1 MKDSFQDFVRANFE
15 DCISDSSKF
24 SYEEVASVLNML
36 LDHSSGTSWTTEFE
50 QRFAERIGVSHAI
63 ACNSGT
69 SGLHA
74 ALYAAGV
81 GPGDEVIVPP

>member
-1 MKDSFQDFVRANFE
+1 MHVN
-15 DCISDSSKF
+15 
-24 SYEEVASVLNML
+24 Y
-36 LDHSSGTSWTTEFE
+36 
-50 QRFAERIGVSHAI
+50 AI

-81 GPGDEVIVPP
+81 DKGDEVIIPALNVIMGVYSVLALGGIPVFADVNEDTHYMIHLY